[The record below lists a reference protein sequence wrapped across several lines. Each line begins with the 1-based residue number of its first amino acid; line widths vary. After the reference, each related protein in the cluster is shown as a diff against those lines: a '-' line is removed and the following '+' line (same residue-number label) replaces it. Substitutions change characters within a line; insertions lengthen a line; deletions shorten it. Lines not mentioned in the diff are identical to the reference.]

1 MRYYVVSDV
10 HGFYDELIKAL
21 TEQGFFEDKEPH
33 KLIVCGDLLDRGK
46 QTNELVKFALDL
58 LQKDELIYI
67 RGNHEDLLETL
78 LQDLSGEFAD
88 RALWGIIQG
97 TSYHVHNGTWQ
108 SAVDLSEMG
117 IGYIYKDPIK
127 GVEEIKKSEYYTK
140 LLQTAIDYY
149 ETDNYIFVHGWIPVK
164 DMRGVLE
171 YRDDWRTASKEDWSS
186 ARWYCGMD
194 MAMRFKIT
202 EPNKTIVCGHY
213 HTSYGH
219 SIYEHKCSEFG
230 EDADFSPFY
239 ADGIIA
245 IDCCTALSSKV
256 NCVVIDD

>member
-10 HGFYDELIKAL
+10 HGFYDELIKVLA
-21 TEQGFFEDKEPH
+21 EQRFFNDKEPH
-33 KLIVCGDLLDRGK
+33 KLIICGDLLDRGK

-58 LQKDELIYI
+58 LQRDELIYI

-78 LQDLSGEFAD
+78 LQVLSGEFAD
-88 RALWGIIQG
+88 KTLWEIIQG

-108 SAVDLSEMG
+108 SAVDLSGMSVDD
-117 IGYIYKDPIK
+117 IYKDPIK
-127 GVEEIKKSEYYTK
+127 GVEAIKKSDYFTK
-140 LLQTAIDYY
+140 LLPNSVDYY
-149 ETDNYIFVHGWIPVK
+149 ETDNYVFVHGWIPTK
-164 DMRGVLE
+164 NIRCKLK
-171 YRDDWRTASKEDWSS
+171 YRDDWRTASKEDWNF
-186 ARWYCGMD
+186 ARWDCGMD
-194 MAMRFKIT
+194 VAVFNGII
-202 EPNKTIVCGHY
+202 EPNKTVVCGHY

-245 IDCCTALSSKV
+245 IDGCTAVSSKV
-256 NCVVIDD
+256 NCIVIDD

>member
-10 HGFYDELIKAL
+10 HGFYDELTEAL
-21 TEQGFFEDKEPH
+21 TKQGFFENKEPH
-33 KLIVCGDLLDRGK
+33 KLIICGDLLDRGR

-88 RALWGIIQG
+88 KTLWGIIQG
-97 TSYHVHNGTWQ
+97 ISYHVHNGTWQ
-108 SAVDLSEMG
+108 SAVDLSGMSVDD
-117 IGYIYKDPIK
+117 IYKDQIK
-127 GVEEIKKSEYYTK
+127 GVEAVKKSEYFTK
-140 LLQTAIDYY
+140 LLPTAIDYY

-164 DMRGVLE
+164 SVRNTLK
-171 YRDDWRTASKEDWSS
+171 YREDWRTASKECWNDS
-186 ARWYCGMD
+186 RWKCGMD
-194 MAMRFKIT
+194 MAVQFKII

-219 SIYEHKCSEFG
+219 SVYENKGSEFG
-230 EDADFSPFY
+230 VSADFSPFY
-239 ADGIIA
+239 AKGIIGL
-245 IDCCTALSSKV
+245 DGCTAWTGEV
-256 NCVVIDD
+256 NCIVIDD